1 MNLAELARTNPEIT
15 VSIRVGDLLDAA
27 RAIIAETREELEGT
41 LAAAR
46 TDYLIPRLE
55 VVDLLHV
62 DQSTLNRWE
71 KRGYLV
77 PIRRGVKVFYK
88 HSDVEPILNGT
99 NTQKNV

>member
-27 RAIIAETREELEGT
+27 RAIIAETREELESSIV
-41 LAAAR
+41 AAR

-55 VVDLLHV
+55 AATLLHV

-71 KRGYLV
+71 KAGYLIPV
-77 PIRRGVKVFYK
+77 RRGVKVFYK
-88 HSDVEPILNGT
+88 HSDVEPILNGN
-99 NTQKNV
+99 NTHKNV